1 LGETAEFTFP
11 GTVNLSQTGQT
22 YVFVGCTALEGDL
35 NPNNNCKTVNVY
47 NFGPSYCDAS
57 TNTEDEY
64 IANVTMGSID
74 NSSGWQGGVAD
85 FTAISTI
92 IEAGTSQN
100 VTITN
105 GTPWASD
112 MVTIWVDW
120 NMNYVFDMG
129 TNEEFILTNV
139 GGTGAYFEGAVI
151 APAAMPPGDYRMRI
165 RMTYSAAPQPC
176 GNATYGEIED
186 YTITVPASTS
196 NSWLSVIPLS
206 GSLAPGQST
215 TINVTFNS
223 EGLPFGECAGSIVF
237 NSNDPVNPVITV
249 PAILTC
255 GGNPC
260 PFPPPQNLMGI
271 ESPPFVVH
279 LTWDAPEPSDDLLG
293 YNVYRNG
300 TKINAVIISNLFY
313 DDYLSFY
320 QFLEY
325 IVTAVYQEC
334 EAPSNPINTVVTN
347 IDAIEHPTIAI
358 FPNPAKNFVN
368 IKSQIPI
375 SQISIL
381 NNLGLVVFDGDFESL
396 SVQVNTSGFNKG
408 IYIIQVKTVA
418 GSIVKK
424 LVIQ

>member
-1 LGETAEFTFP
+1 
-11 GTVNLSQTGQT
+11 
-22 YVFVGCTALEGDL
+22 
-35 NPNNNCKTVNVY
+35 
-47 NFGPSYCDAS
+47 
-57 TNTEDEY
+57 
-64 IANVTMGSID
+64 
-74 NSSGWQGGVAD
+74 
-85 FTAISTI
+85 
-92 IEAGTSQN
+92 
-100 VTITN
+100 
-105 GTPWASD
+105 
-112 MVTIWVDW
+112 VTIWVDW
-120 NMNYVFDMG
+120 NLDYEFGVV

-139 GGTGAYFEGAVI
+139 GGTGYKFEGSVVVPFATLS
-151 APAAMPPGDYRMRI
+151 GDYRMRI

-196 NSWLSVIPLS
+196 NSWLSADPLS

-223 EGLPFGECAGSIVF
+223 EDMTGGAFAGAIVF
-237 NSNDPVNPVITV
+237 TSNDPVNPVITV

-255 GGNPC
+255 CGNPC

-279 LTWDAPEPSDDLLG
+279 LTWDTPEPSDDLLG

-300 TKINAVIISNLFY
+300 TKINAAIISNLFY

-334 EAPSNPINTVVTN
+334 EALSNPINTVVTN
-347 IDAIEHPTIAI
+347 IDAIENPTVTI
-358 FPNPAKNFVN
+358 FPNPTTNFVN
-368 IKSQIPI
+368 IKSQHSIN
-375 SQISIL
+375 QISIM
-381 NNLGLVVFDGDFESL
+381 NNLGLVVFSGDFESQ

-408 IYIIQVKTVA
+408 IYVIQVETVE